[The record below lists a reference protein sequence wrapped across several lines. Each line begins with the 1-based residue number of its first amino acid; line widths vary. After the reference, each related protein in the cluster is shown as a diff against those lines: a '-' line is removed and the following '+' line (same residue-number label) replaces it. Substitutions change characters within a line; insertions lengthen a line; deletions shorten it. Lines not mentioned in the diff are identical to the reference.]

1 MYYVYII
8 QNQNNTASLK
18 LRSTHKSYYV
28 GATEN
33 LKERLRNHN
42 WHTVKTTKFKNP
54 KLIWYCC
61 FKDKQ
66 KAYDFE
72 KYLKSG
78 SGFAFRNKHLI

>member
-1 MYYVYII
+1 MYYVYILQCQKDAI
-8 QNQNNTASLK
+8 TLK
-18 LRSTHKSYYV
+18 PQSACTSYYV
-28 GATEN
+28 GATED
-33 LKERLRNHN
+33 LKERLKDHKWHN
-42 WHTVKTTKFKNP
+42 VKTTKFKNS

-61 FKDKQ
+61 FNNKQ

>member
-1 MYYVYII
+1 MHYVYIL
-8 QNQNNTASLK
+8 QCQ
-18 LRSTHKSYYV
+18 KSINYYV
-28 GATEN
+28 GATED
-33 LKERLRNHN
+33 LKERLKDHKWHN
-42 WHTVKTTKFKNP
+42 VKTTKFKNP

-61 FKDKQ
+61 FENKQ